1 MGTATNRPFAVIT
14 GASTG
19 IGFELAKQCVQH
31 DFDILICA
39 EDEGIHAAA
48 HHLGATGAAVEAV
61 RADLATFEGCEKLVE
76 AVNASARPV
85 DALLLNA
92 GIGVGGAFLNNELD
106 DEMRMIALNIN
117 AVVHL
122 AKRLLPRMV
131 ARGTGRVLI
140 TASVEATSPAPFL
153 AVYGGTKAF
162 DLEFAEALRFELKD
176 TGVTVT
182 ALQPGA
188 TDTEFF
194 ERADMDNTKV
204 AQGKKDDPEDVA
216 RKGFEAMMAGK
227 DKVIAASMKA
237 KLEGIAGEILPETT
251 KAKMHA
257 GQTKPGT
264 AEKHT
269 VLELSKKHP

>member
-1 MGTATNRPFAVIT
+1 MGTATNRPLAVIT

-19 IGFELAKQCVQH
+19 IGFELAKQCVLH
-31 DFDILICA
+31 DFDVLICA

-61 RADLATFEGCEKLVE
+61 HADLATLEGCEKLVE
-76 AVNASARPV
+76 AVNASGRPI

-92 GIGVGGAFLNNELD
+92 GIGVGGAFLNTELD

-117 AVVHL
+117 AVVLL
-122 AKRLLPRMV
+122 AKRLVPRMV
-131 ARGTGRVLI
+131 ARGQGRVLI
-140 TASVEATSPAPFL
+140 TASVGATSPAPFL

-162 DLEFAEALRFELKD
+162 DLAFAEALRFELKD

-216 RKGFEAMMAGK
+216 KKGFDAMMAGK
-227 DKVIAASMKA
+227 DKVVAASMKE
-237 KLEGIAGEILPETT
+237 KLEDIAGELLPETT
-251 KAKMHA
+251 KAKMQA
-257 GQTKPGT
+257 GQARPGS
-264 AEKHT
+264 AAKHT
-269 VLELSKKHP
+269 VRELSKKHH